1 MKNTITQEYIERL
14 FLESEKDVQTIFD
27 KCTVMV
33 CKLKNGFIIVESSAC
48 VDPSNY
54 DFNMGIEICEERI
67 KNKLWELEGYK
78 LQHLLQGGE

>member
-1 MKNTITQEYIERL
+1 MKNTITQEHINKL
-14 FLESEKDVQTIFD
+14 FIESEKDVQTVFG
-27 KCTVMV
+27 KCTVMA

-54 DFNMGIEICEERI
+54 DFNMGVEICEERI

-78 LQHLLQGGE
+78 LQCLLQGGD